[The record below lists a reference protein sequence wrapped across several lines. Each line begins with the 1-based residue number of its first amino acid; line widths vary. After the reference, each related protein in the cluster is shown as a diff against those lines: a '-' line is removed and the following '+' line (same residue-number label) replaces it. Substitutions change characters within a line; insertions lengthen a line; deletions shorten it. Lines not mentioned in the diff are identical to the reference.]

1 MKTKIMPVD
10 DRVIAKR
17 VEADTMTKGGIV
29 IPDNAKQ
36 KPQRAI
42 IVAVGSGKPLDD
54 GGDLPMPFS
63 VGDEI
68 YFDRYAANEIK
79 VDDEDLIILER
90 KSILA
95 HIVSQ

>member
-17 VEADTMTKGGIV
+17 VEADSMSKGGIV

-42 IVAVGSGKPLDD
+42 VVAVGPGKQLDD
-54 GGDLPMPFS
+54 GDHIPVPVD

-79 VDDEDLIILER
+79 VDDEDLVILER

-95 HIVSQ
+95 IVSR